1 MAPIVKTEPLA
12 DICRN
17 RLRAAEDIQEVKS
30 QEAEVRSQMSA
41 DSPTAPSTTM
51 TDVTL
56 PHHGLVKAIVL
67 ADSGFQDDSRVIL
80 KEILQSFAECDE
92 FVISL
97 DPVRSI
103 VDTIPAVAAHT
114 PSEGATFGES
124 LQRYGKNPK
133 CWRLLP
139 YLLQWMR
146 ARCSGTRRAWSG
158 GVWNYLKLRPRAI
171 VVRLSVLQEVY
182 DET

>member
-1 MAPIVKTEPLA
+1 
-12 DICRN
+12 
-17 RLRAAEDIQEVKS
+17 
-30 QEAEVRSQMSA
+30 MS
-41 DSPTAPSTTM
+41 
-51 TDVTL
+51 DVTL

-114 PSEGATFGES
+114 PSEGAIFGES

-133 CWRLLP
+133 CWRLLAVSASVDA
-139 YLLQWMR
+139 R
-146 ARCSGTRRAWSG
+146 AVFRDASRMELW
-158 GVWNYLKLRPRAI
+158 
-171 VVRLSVLQEVY
+171 RL
-182 DET
+182 